1 MWLAEAMRAESADVA
16 RLRIAAQRLAGSDL
30 PDAASVVTWLG
41 CVQAQDLPGSLTSVA
56 LRTPDRSLAGV
67 RDALGS
73 ARIVRSWPMRGT
85 LHLVPARDIR
95 WMTDLTH
102 PRTFAQSRRRR
113 EALGIDE
120 AMIERAWELFVDA
133 HTERGPLPRAE
144 VLRAWSPL
152 GVEEVKGRGYH
163 LFLLLCQMGRMAQGP
178 HDGSETRFVDL
189 DAWTGHH
196 DEPSREEALAR
207 WAEMY
212 FRSHG
217 PATEKDF
224 ARWTGLTMAN
234 VRAGI
239 ADASGLERVDIDG
252 TAQWMDPATP
262 DRAAQHRDEID
273 AIHLLP
279 GFDELILGYA
289 DRTATLAK
297 HHEQLVVPGNN
308 GMFKPTIISASR
320 AVGTWSVKKATKTLP
335 ERLLPTGF
343 TARLP
348 ATSKLERAF
357 AALPS

>member
-1 MWLAEAMRAESADVA
+1 MLEASTDIA
-16 RLRIAAQRLAGSDL
+16 RWRIAAQRLAGFDL

-41 CVQAQDLPGSLTSVA
+41 CVQAQDLPGALTSVA

-67 RDALGS
+67 RDALDSGQ
-73 ARIVRSWPMRGT
+73 IVRSWPMRGT
-85 LHLVPARDIR
+85 LHLVPARDIG
-95 WMTDLTH
+95 WMTGLTH
-102 PRTFAQSRRRR
+102 PRTFAQSLRRR
-113 EALGIDE
+113 EELGIDE
-120 AMIERAWELFVDA
+120 TMIEHAWELFATA
-133 HTERGPLPRAE
+133 HAEQGPLPRATVLE
-144 VLRAWSPL
+144 VWRPL
-152 GVEEVKGRGYH
+152 GVDEVKGRGYH

-178 HDGSETRFVDL
+178 HDGAETRFVDL
-189 DAWTGHH
+189 DAWAGTR

-224 ARWTGLTMAN
+224 ARWTGLTMAD

-239 ADASGLERVDIDG
+239 TDASGLERLDIDG
-252 TAQWMDPATP
+252 TAHWMDPATP
-262 DRAAQHRDEID
+262 DRAAQHREEID

-297 HHEQLVVPGNN
+297 RHEQLVVPGNN
-308 GMFKPTIISASR
+308 GMFKPTIISGAR

-335 ERLLPTGF
+335 ARLLPTGF
-343 TARLP
+343 TSRLP
-348 ATSKLERAF
+348 AAVKLERAF
-357 AALPS
+357 AALPA